1 MAVFLV
7 ERSIPGMS
15 LPDLLVAG
23 RALEES
29 CRRLAPGGVR
39 HLRTLQILGGSR
51 CLSLFEAESKEL
63 VAQANSAAQFPF
75 SSVEEVTEVVSRYDG
90 PNYRVT
96 DASRTRGT
104 RRKREDTRGH
114 EGSRN

>member
-7 ERSIPGMS
+7 ERSLPGMS
-15 LPDLLVAG
+15 LPDVMLAA

-29 CRRLAPGGVR
+29 CRRLAPGRVR

-51 CLSLFEAESKEL
+51 CLSLFDAESKDL
-63 VAQANSAAQFPF
+63 VTRANSAAQFPF
-75 SSVEEVTEVVSRYDG
+75 SSVEEVAEVVSPYDG

-96 DASRTRGT
+96 DVSRTRGN

-114 EGSRN
+114 EGSSS